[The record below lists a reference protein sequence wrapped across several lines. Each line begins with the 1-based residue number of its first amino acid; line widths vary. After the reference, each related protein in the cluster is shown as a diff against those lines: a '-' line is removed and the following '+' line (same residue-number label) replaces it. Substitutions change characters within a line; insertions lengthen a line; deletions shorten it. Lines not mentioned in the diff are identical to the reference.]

1 MGARCCSLVDADTFS
16 KRWLQDHIFSK
27 DIPVSRYLWAALVP
41 AGVGLVVF
49 LIRSL
54 IPMESSPLPDVF
66 DQMILVLVWTPLG
79 AFGEEIGWRGY
90 LHKKLGTRL
99 RGLASSILVGLL
111 WMPIHITFLSQGPL
125 ILIFLALWFISLS
138 IVAYALVQDSGFSV
152 LVAAIFHMTINFISL
167 LITDVYFNPTFWMIN
182 GIVWTIVAAVFV
194 LSKREIYLSPKR

>member
-1 MGARCCSLVDADTFS
+1 
-16 KRWLQDHIFSK
+16 
-27 DIPVSRYLWAALVP
+27 
-41 AGVGLVVF
+41 
-49 LIRSL
+49 
-54 IPMESSPLPDVF
+54 
-66 DQMILVLVWTPLG
+66 MILVLVWTPLG

-167 LITDVYFNPTFWMIN
+167 LITDEAINSCNPHWFFEKANKLFPLNSM
-182 GIVWTIVAAVFV
+182 
-194 LSKREIYLSPKR
+194 LY